1 MLTLNLDA
9 RIKVSVRYNGIP
21 NSAERMGQDDVEY
34 LSKGVQ
40 KLPRSQSHS
49 QSFSLIHVTY
59 VAPFQPR
66 AAMTC
71 PPFKRFIGWAGVR
84 AIPSYRNSED
94 SVDSLEVGESTTRY
108 AILNPGRLNPLHM
121 MSTILGGIDMYEGG
135 GMANWRGKFFAGRYQ
150 ATGKSSQ
157 L

>member
-1 MLTLNLDA
+1 MVSRTQQNEWA
-9 RIKVSVRYNGIP
+9 RMTRNIYRKACKSCPGASPSVRA
-21 NSAERMGQDDVEY
+21 SA
-34 LSKGVQ
+34 S
-40 KLPRSQSHS
+40 S
-49 QSFSLIHVTY
+49 IVTY

-71 PPFKRFIGWAGVR
+71 PPFKRFIGWAGVQ

-108 AILNPGRLNPLHM
+108 AILNPGRLNPLHI

-135 GMANWRGKFFAGRYQ
+135 GMANWRGKFFADRYQ